1 MEEDREKL
9 QVLSEALQKIQ
20 DGESVV
26 HRQSHLQSAVEAR
39 QKLEAQQQENKAVQ
53 NEFASLAEDAGI
65 YRLVGPVLLKQ
76 DKTEAVSTVDGRL
89 DFIGKEI
96 VRTEGR
102 IKELQE
108 GSEKKRVELMQ
119 LQQRLQMAAQEQ
131 GAG

>member
-20 DGESVV
+20 DD
-26 HRQSHLQSAVEAR
+26 LQSAVEAR
-39 QKLEAQQQENKAVQ
+39 QKLEAQQQENKGVR

>member
-1 MEEDREKL
+1 
-9 QVLSEALQKIQ
+9 
-20 DGESVV
+20 
-26 HRQSHLQSAVEAR
+26 
-39 QKLEAQQQENKAVQ
+39 VQ
-53 NEFASLAEDAGI
+53 NEFASLADDAGI

-76 DKTEAVSTVDGRL
+76 EKTEAVSTVDGRL

-96 VRTEGR
+96 IRTETR
-102 IKELQE
+102 IRELQA